1 MGGFYSVWSIN
12 QFLKL
17 VSNDYG
23 SGILAMTSPKIIA
36 CFTDATLDPHLHSAA
51 IGIMLGGLAPFIL
64 ISLLEKYI
72 SKSNYYLVVDDH
84 DDIDRI
90 SIRSI
95 NNINSS

>member
-1 MGGFYSVWSIN
+1 MGGFYSGWSIN

-23 SGILAMTSPKIIA
+23 AGILAMTFSQIIA
-36 CFTDATLDPHLHSAA
+36 CFTDAILDPHLQSAA
-51 IGIMLGGLAPFIL
+51 IGIMLGGLTPFIL

-72 SKSNYYLVVDDH
+72 SKSNYYLVMGDH
-84 DDIDRI
+84 DDIKRI